1 MNHPWRE
8 LYEHLRGKGVSSL
21 SDAMRDLQ
29 LTPVHQA
36 LRAILEPSVI
46 EQVFEDPRRAES
58 ADKKAGKLE
67 TAGVAV
73 KKAAKETSRQP
84 AEVRGD
90 GHQAAPLITR
100 DDSVH
105 VLALRV
111 QTLLERARDLA
122 SGESAVTLGVP
133 ASSQWRGDIEK
144 AIASFQSRVE
154 ATRRVPFL
162 ERQFGTSWSAHACA
176 VLPNEAGKENAARW
190 ATVIAWA
197 TVYALGELL
206 DPSEPD
212 AAATKLFDSLQL
224 RNALADAFSQFGMEG
239 EERWRAAARV
249 RAVLANERW
258 LPGAKRSTKSPYSWL
273 HDPDVSWLINVHEYE
288 GVRYFNKEMYEC
300 LLWWMALPALARI
313 AESPTSEPKSL
324 RELELQI
331 KSRINAAEA
340 AGYQVMALFEL
351 GESGA
356 EEAPSSVSS
365 DESPVEEE
373 SHPRSR

>member
-1 MNHPWRE
+1 MLRRSTPCRSVKRVTSSPDD
-8 LYEHLRGKGVSSL
+8 EHS
-21 SDAMRDLQ
+21 
-29 LTPVHQA
+29 
-36 LRAILEPSVI
+36 AILEPSVI

-58 ADKKAGKLE
+58 ADTKAGKPE
-67 TAGVAV
+67 IAGVAV

-90 GHQAAPLITR
+90 GHQAAPLITQ

-249 RAVLANERW
+249 
-258 LPGAKRSTKSPYSWL
+258 
-273 HDPDVSWLINVHEYE
+273 
-288 GVRYFNKEMYEC
+288 
-300 LLWWMALPALARI
+300 
-313 AESPTSEPKSL
+313 
-324 RELELQI
+324 
-331 KSRINAAEA
+331 
-340 AGYQVMALFEL
+340 
-351 GESGA
+351 
-356 EEAPSSVSS
+356 
-365 DESPVEEE
+365 
-373 SHPRSR
+373 

>member
-1 MNHPWRE
+1 M
-8 LYEHLRGKGVSSL
+8 
-21 SDAMRDLQ
+21 
-29 LTPVHQA
+29 
-36 LRAILEPSVI
+36 
-46 EQVFEDPRRAES
+46 
-58 ADKKAGKLE
+58 
-67 TAGVAV
+67 
-73 KKAAKETSRQP
+73 
-84 AEVRGD
+84 
-90 GHQAAPLITR
+90 
-100 DDSVH
+100 
-105 VLALRV
+105 

-133 ASSQWRGDIEK
+133 ASSQWRGDVEK

-239 EERWRAAARV
+239 EERWRAAACV

-340 AGYQVMALFEL
+340 AEYQVMALFEL